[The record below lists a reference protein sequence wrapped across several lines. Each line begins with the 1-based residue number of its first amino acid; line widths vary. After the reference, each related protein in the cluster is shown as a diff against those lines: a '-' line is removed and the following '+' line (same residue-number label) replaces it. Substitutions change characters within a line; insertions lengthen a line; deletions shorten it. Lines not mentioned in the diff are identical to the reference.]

1 MTVRPVS
8 PVAISSVTP
17 VPAVMTL
24 PDEAAVQEGPE
35 QISLGQEGGGHQS
48 SLTWHDND
56 TWHVTWW
63 WHSPCRSPSLSWGQH
78 RHLEPGQGS
87 RAGTGAAHRERT
99 VHSANRWLDDA
110 VRWWLEVSIRIVVVQ
125 FAIIILWSLRAFN
138 KCRTL
143 SLTRKF

>member
-1 MTVRPVS
+1 MTGQTIEFFIVCRGLLWLRTFVQLIFFI
-8 PVAISSVTP
+8 VAINKNQCFIIIKV
-17 VPAVMTL
+17 L
-24 PDEAAVQEGPE
+24 
-35 QISLGQEGGGHQS
+35 LWW
-48 SLTWHDND
+48 LFLRLLD
-56 TWHVTWW
+56 TSHVTWW

-78 RHLEPGQGS
+78 QHLEPGQGS

-110 VRWWLEVSIRIVVVQ
+110 VRWWLLVSIRIVVVQ

-143 SLTRKF
+143 SLTRKV